1 MGMVEIIH
9 YLDENDND
17 RYQDWLDGL
26 RDRMAKI
33 AVIKRVA
40 RVEAG
45 LFGDCKVLRDGIG
58 ELRVDVGAGYRVYYA
73 QLGNQVILLTCGDD
87 KKSQSRDIDRAVG
100 FLKDWEKRNG

>member
-1 MGMVEIIH
+1 M
-9 YLDENDND
+9 
-17 RYQDWLDGL
+17 
-26 RDRMAKI
+26 RDRVAKI

-45 LFGDCKVLRDGIG
+45 LFGDCKYLRDGIG
-58 ELRVDVGAGYRVYYA
+58 ELRLDVGAGYRVYYA
-73 QLGNQVILLTCGDD
+73 QVGKQVVLLTCGGD

>member
-73 QLGNQVILLTCGDD
+73 QLGNQVILLTCGGD